1 MVESVAQIQ
10 ETLLSERDRV
20 YELFEKAKRNAP
32 ARARS
37 WLGHR
42 FRSLMSH
49 DYRDSHNQLDS
60 RSREL
65 GNIEFRLRATK
76 LYATLLDQAGLL
88 GSRLAETHFSKDL
101 ENDLREGI
109 ASLSDD
115 LAKAVTLA
123 DTTRELTS
131 EERARVADRLAEL
144 EGLITET
151 INELDQRVQETDITK
166 WFTGDVQPAASTTA
180 DTASEDVTQVAKVQ
194 DQLEETKRNLQQTQ
208 EDLDTL
214 QGWNT
219 LFGTLWL
226 IGLLDG
232 D

>member
-1 MVESVAQIQ
+1 
-10 ETLLSERDRV
+10 
-20 YELFEKAKRNAP
+20 
-32 ARARS
+32 
-37 WLGHR
+37 
-42 FRSLMSH
+42 MSH

-151 INELDQRVQETDITK
+151 INELNQRVQETDITK
-166 WFTGDVQPAASTTA
+166 WFTGDVQLAASTTA
-180 DTASEDVTQVAKVQ
+180 DAGSEEVTQVAKVQ

-208 EDLDTL
+208 KDLDTL

-226 IGLLDG
+226 IGLLD
-232 D
+232 DD